1 MSTILLSNTYNNP
14 NQSLLGDI
22 KYLLRNSDS
31 VTYIPTT
38 FDRYHD
44 GYNTYVE
51 PFFTEMNL
59 KKVQYCGLEDA
70 DYNPNTNKILKDSQ
84 VIFLGGGNTFHFLYW
99 LRKRNLIDKLKEFS
113 TSKIII
119 GVSAGALVLTPNI
132 SLSGD
137 KNLILD
143 RKDSFDSIGITRFYV
158 KPHFVNSIKNTH
170 LIREFRHSLQKGKLY
185 PIFGIPDDGGI
196 ILDEGKVATYGKVRI
211 YYGEYIKKHHPKSF
225 AL

>member
-22 KYLLRNSDS
+22 KYLLRGIDS
-31 VTYIPTT
+31 VAYIPSG

-44 GYNTYVE
+44 AYNSYVE
-51 PFFTEMNL
+51 PFFNEMEL
-59 KKVQYCGLEDA
+59 TKVQYCGLEDA
-70 DYNPNTNKILKDSQ
+70 DYNPNTLKILDRSP

-99 LRKRNLIDKLKEFS
+99 LRKRNLIYKLKGLS

-132 SLSGD
+132 GLSGD
-137 KNLILD
+137 NNSILD
-143 RKDSFDSIGITRFYV
+143 RNDSLDSIGITRFYV
-158 KPHFVNSIKNTH
+158 KPHFVDSGQNTH
-170 LIREFRHSLQKGKLY
+170 IIREFRHSLKKEKFY
-185 PIFGIPDDGGI
+185 PIYGIPDDGGI
-196 ILDEGKVATYGKVRI
+196 ILEDGKVTTYGKVRV
-211 YYGEYIKKHHPKSF
+211 YYREYIKKHHPKSF